1 MKYYL
6 VVANPI
12 DEGLTSANTRL
23 CIEPHIDMNVKAL
36 AQEFPG
42 KPIVVMKPIATYN
55 AKVDV
60 QLTKFNINDKMEVIP
75 A

>member
-12 DEGLTSANTRL
+12 DLGFDGKNTRL
-23 CIEPHIDMNVKAL
+23 CIQPHIELNVEYL
-36 AQEFPG
+36 AAEYPG
-42 KPIVVMKPIATYN
+42 QPIVVMKPIATYQT
-55 AKVDV
+55 KVDV
-60 QLTKFNINDKMEVIP
+60 KLTKFNINDKMEIVP